1 MEKINE
7 NQRFYTSHWWWSNIL
22 EKRYE
27 QIGISLDH
35 CAVRFNQ
42 QLDHWDILILVALD
56 LRVPLRG
63 HDKGTNWQGRNWK
76 WHGDCMSI
84 GNVEDCLLQSWSKFK
99 YESYRF
105 IPIIPVLTNRGHS
118 RTISNRK
125 TASKHHLNSYMTRVA
140 ERSES
145 FIQIPPSLSPPTK
158 RMVLGVDSSISMS
171 LMMLW
176 WCSMTWNRPS
186 LAYPQSWQP
195 GFDELSGNGE

>member
-1 MEKINE
+1 M
-7 NQRFYTSHWWWSNIL
+7 
-22 EKRYE
+22 KRYE
-27 QIGISLDH
+27 KIGISLDH

-56 LRVPLRG
+56 LRVPLWG

-105 IPIIPVLTNRGHS
+105 IPIIPVLTNQGHS
-118 RTISNRK
+118 GTISNRK
-125 TASKHHLNSYMTRVA
+125 TAGKQHLNSYMTRVA
-140 ERSES
+140 ES

-176 WCSMTWNRPS
+176 WCSMTCAKFCVSTVVTARVWWAFRKWRVLWTTSGSVSKPCTPGEHQN
-186 LAYPQSWQP
+186 SW
-195 GFDELSGNGE
+195 